1 MTVVPVEEQELAHA
15 PGEAEAEAV
24 RHPTRADLERERAE
38 LRAQLRE
45 AAQRGDEAALRAGAR
60 RTAELDAQRSA
71 DSKVDAITAARKRK
85 EAIAQQRTELLAR
98 KAELEA
104 LAADLDPQ
112 RNAAWAAWAAI
123 EEQWQA
129 ISRSMPGLEERLLG
143 LNLAEAENDKAL
155 ERAIDRITEGGS

>member
-1 MTVVPVEEQELAHA
+1 MVSAVTPDQATA
-15 PGEAEAEAV
+15 PSTPQA
-24 RHPTRADLERERAE
+24 TRTDLERERAE

-45 AAQRGDEAALRAGAR
+45 AAHAGDDAALRALKR
-60 RTAELDAQRSA
+60 RKAELDAQVAA
-71 DSKVDAITAARKRK
+71 DADVDAITAARQRK
-85 EAIAQQRTELLAR
+85 QAIAQQRAELLAR

-155 ERAIDRITEGGS
+155 ERAIDRITEGAS

>member
-15 PGEAEAEAV
+15 PGEAEAV
-24 RHPTRADLERERAE
+24 RQPTRADLERERAE
-38 LRAQLRE
+38 LRARLRE
-45 AAQRGDEAALRAGAR
+45 AAHAGDDAALRALKR
-60 RTAELDAQRSA
+60 RKAELDAQLSA
-71 DSKVDAITAARKRK
+71 DADVDAITAARRRK
-85 EAIAQQRTELLAR
+85 EAIAQQRAELLAR
-98 KAELEA
+98 EAELEA

-123 EEQWQA
+123 EEQWQG

-155 ERAIDRITEGGS
+155 ERAIERITGGES